1 LLVEPPLPRTV
12 VVELDAVFVGVAQV
26 HGDRQAVVL
35 GPIDGIIAIV
45 ETPDREGQL
54 APAGVEN
61 GEVVEARVPGRRGRA
76 PSLSNVFRPPP
87 GGPGLYSPKCVEG
100 VFAEARIQEAA

>member
-1 LLVEPPLPRTV
+1 MLVEPPLPRTV

-35 GPIDGIIAIV
+35 GPIDGIIVIV

-54 APAGVEN
+54 APAGVED

-76 PSLSNVFRPPP
+76 PLALERV
-87 GGPGLYSPKCVEG
+87 
-100 VFAEARIQEAA
+100 